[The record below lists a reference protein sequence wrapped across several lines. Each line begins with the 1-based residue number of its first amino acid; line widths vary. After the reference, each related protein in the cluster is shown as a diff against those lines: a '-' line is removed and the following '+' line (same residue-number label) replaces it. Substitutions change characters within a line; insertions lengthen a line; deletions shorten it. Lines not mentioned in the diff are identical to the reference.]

1 MIPALP
7 FRSSRGDRL
16 AIKDRRGLEGMPLKL
31 LIVTLLISLSAP
43 TVVSSIGTFQARTSE
58 SQAMNAAEQI
68 RQMITATY
76 LSGPGN
82 HRIMVSP
89 LSNEKCTIEIGG
101 DLNQTESMTIKVLHD
116 GSTERIFLSD
126 PVVRVTTLGKKPF
139 HLTTGM
145 ASLSFTCVSNN
156 GTYVLVGSP

>member
-1 MIPALP
+1 
-7 FRSSRGDRL
+7 L

-31 LIVTLLISLSAP
+31 LIVSLMISLSAP
-43 TVVSSIGTFQARTSE
+43 IVVSSMGTFQARTTE

-89 LSNEKCTIEIGG
+89 LSDDKCTIEIGG
-101 DLNQTESMTIKVLHD
+101 DLEQMESMTIKVLHD
-116 GSTERIFLSD
+116 GGTERIYLSD
-126 PVVRVTTLGKKPF
+126 PIVRVTTVENEPF
-139 HLTTGM
+139 RLTAGM
-145 ASLSFTCVSNN
+145 PSLSFTCVSDN
-156 GTYVLVGSP
+156 GTYVMVGSP